1 MKTNTFGGGIHPHDY
16 KELAKDKEIK
26 TMPVP
31 KRVVIPVQ
39 QHIGAPAKILVEKN
53 EEVKTG
59 QVIAEAGGF
68 VSVPVHSSITG
79 KVTSIA
85 KMDHPVMG
93 RSMAVIIEGEGEDDW
108 VETKEN
114 NPAKMTSEEM
124 LEKIKAAGIAGMGGA
139 TFPTH
144 VKLAPPKEKNIDV
157 FILNGAECEP
167 FLTCDHRLMLEEGE
181 TIVRG
186 MQYMMKILNVDRGII
201 GIEDN
206 KMDAV
211 EVMKKLTADMSN
223 TEVMALPVKYPQG
236 AEKQLIYASVGRTV
250 PAGKLPME
258 VGCVV
263 QNVGTALAVAE
274 AIEKNIPL
282 IERVL
287 TISGDAVN
295 ESANLKVRIG
305 TLWEDIV
312 EFVGGLKKT
321 PRKILMGGP
330 MMGIAQANLMV
341 PVIKGTS
348 GILLFD
354 EDLSVVPDEDPC
366 LNCGKCVDVCPMGLM
381 PTTIAQYVEYEK
393 YDMAEEFNALDCME
407 CGSCSYVCPSHRY
420 LVQYIRRGK
429 SQIMTNQKK
438 AS

>member
-26 TMPVP
+26 SMPVP

-53 EEVKTG
+53 DEVKTG